1 MRAKGSE
8 RRSDLPKV
16 TQLEVGAGIAI
27 QSFQTLK
34 ATHLTTKVHVT

>member
-1 MRAKGSE
+1 MREKGSE
-8 RRSDLPKV
+8 RGNDLPKI

-34 ATHLTTKVHVT
+34 STPLTSKST